1 MIVLWYLFI
10 TTALLCM
17 FLYLLSESGINLC
30 FYPCWRC
37 LDDTQLAC
45 CYLHNNYVCVW
56 VCLSREYSR
65 LKRTWAKGNWREIIL
80 STVWAPVPLRGVW
93 RSVSAALQSWK
104 LRRTLTSCLPPR
116 LSFPCLSSLQLRWCS
131 RCLPPK
137 QTELCV
143 QPANTW
149 THGYFIHMHMEDRPQ
164 LSLIRLHLLSCG
176 RLTANCLFFVAP
188 MSTLFFSGF
197 AKYSESCR
205 LVRQVKCHRSSHHTT
220 MLQEPFKCPLW
231 M

>member
-80 STVWAPVPLRGVW
+80 STVWAPVHYEGCGGLWAPRCSPESWDEHSL
-93 RSVSAALQSWK
+93 AAF
-104 LRRTLTSCLPPR
+104 LPV
-116 LSFPCLSSLQLRWCS
+116 CLSHACHLCSSADALAVSLLNKPSSAFNPLIHEHTGTLYTC
-131 RCLPPK
+131 
-137 QTELCV
+137 
-143 QPANTW
+143 TW
-149 THGYFIHMHMEDRPQ
+149 RID
-164 LSLIRLHLLSCG
+164 LSS
-176 RLTANCLFFVAP
+176 A
-188 MSTLFFSGF
+188 
-197 AKYSESCR
+197 
-205 LVRQVKCHRSSHHTT
+205 
-220 MLQEPFKCPLW
+220 W
-231 M
+231 